1 VHDQSHVSCYFHR
14 ARPAVI
20 ACQMCGRPLCRKC
33 ADTNFMNRP
42 ICRPCCAQRFLRQRR
57 SAGVVVLA
65 LVAFLIGAAYL
76 FVFLFLILEP
86 HGHPLQ
92 TWLAPYEIATGM
104 LSVMAVVCGI
114 GLLRLKNWARVGMIV
129 FAIAAIVFQCYLSVY
144 LAVLVPS
151 TGGVFYNFF
160 GVVCGL
166 TYILPWAVPYIVF
179 LTQPL
184 VKAQFGHT
192 GGKIAAAEISPP
204 PQN

>member
-1 VHDQSHVSCYFHR
+1 MITNCHFHKK
-14 ARPAVI
+14 RPAVV
-20 ACQMCGRPLCRKC
+20 ACQMCGRPLCTKC
-33 ADTNFMNRP
+33 ADTNYINRP
-42 ICRPCCAQRFLRQRR
+42 ICRPCCTRQFLRQRR
-57 SAGVVVLA
+57 NAGIVVLA

-76 FVFLFLILEP
+76 IVFLFLLLEP

-114 GLLRLKNWARVGMIV
+114 GLLRLKNWARVSMIV
-129 FAIAAIVFQCYLSVY
+129 FAIAAIVFQCYLGVY
-144 LAVLVPS
+144 LAVLIPS
-151 TGGVFYNFF
+151 TVGVFYGFF

-179 LTQPL
+179 LTRPL

-192 GGKIAAAEISPP
+192 DEKSAAAEISPP
-204 PQN
+204 AL